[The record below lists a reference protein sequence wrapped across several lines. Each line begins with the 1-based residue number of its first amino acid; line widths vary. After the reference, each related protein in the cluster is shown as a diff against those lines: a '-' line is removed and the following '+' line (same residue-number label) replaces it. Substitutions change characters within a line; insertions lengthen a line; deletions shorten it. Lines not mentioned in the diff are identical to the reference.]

1 MLRCLFYFLNYMLFA
16 LLVVF
21 MAGVRYFPRLVED
34 VSAGSIN
41 KPVVDEKHIVEMVI
55 APRDGQ
61 YERPI
66 RQLTSTDWQNLEANK
81 DCFLLVLDRIVL
93 SESDMIRIGRFNNLR
108 QLRFEKSFILTD
120 IACMNLEEHRPKLEA
135 VFEQENA
142 EEQCEFFNDTLC
154 SKRVTDLLLRIP
166 QVDNIGHETSF
177 FPVNRD
183 RFAESQRLYQLSH

>member
-1 MLRCLFYFLNYMLFA
+1 
-16 LLVVF
+16 
-21 MAGVRYFPRLVED
+21 
-34 VSAGSIN
+34 
-41 KPVVDEKHIVEMVI
+41 
-55 APRDGQ
+55 
-61 YERPI
+61 
-66 RQLTSTDWQNLEANK
+66 
-81 DCFLLVLDRIVL
+81 
-93 SESDMIRIGRFNNLR
+93 
-108 QLRFEKSFILTD
+108 
-120 IACMNLEEHRPKLEA
+120 MNLEEHRPKLEA